1 MTATSKTKEK
11 EISGQRLLGEE
22 KDNIVMVTGEQQGT
36 DQRFKSAC
44 AHFWLLELEV
54 LGSASFSTRGS

>member
-1 MTATSKTKEK
+1 MTLRSKKKDK

-22 KDNIVMVTGEQQGT
+22 KDNIVMVTGEQQST
-36 DQRFKSAC
+36 DQGMKSAC
-44 AHFWLLELEV
+44 PHFWLLELEA